1 MREKII
7 YSLNT
12 LDVQTV
18 ATEEIGRELT
28 LKEIK
33 GIEDKIAKN
42 IDWYSAIANAI
53 GAGIKNSLNN

>member
-12 LDVQTV
+12 SDVQTV
-18 ATEEIGRELT
+18 AIEEIGRELT

-42 IDWYSAIANAI
+42 IDWYDAIANAI
-53 GAGIKNSLNN
+53 SSEIKNL